1 MKKLNDDMA
10 AITVAGYGSGLAGS
24 GSVESAQREAL
35 EVGEMN
41 MTMARENSRFA
52 AAARRG
58 QARQL
63 RAEGRGAAQQGIFG
77 AVQGGLSMFSRN
89 MARG

>member
-1 MKKLNDDMA
+1 MA

-24 GSVESAQREAL
+24 GSVESAQREAM

-58 QARQL
+58 QAQQL

-77 AVQGGLSMFSRN
+77 ALQGGLSMFSRN